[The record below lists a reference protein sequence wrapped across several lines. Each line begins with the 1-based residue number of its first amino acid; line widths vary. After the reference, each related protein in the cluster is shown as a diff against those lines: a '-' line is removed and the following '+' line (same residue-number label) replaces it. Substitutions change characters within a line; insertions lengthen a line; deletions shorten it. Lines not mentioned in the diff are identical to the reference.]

1 MALHR
6 IYFSPGMFGFGR
18 LGSYDYFSHLE
29 RAFEQN
35 LRAHGHEVQTFV
47 VDVHPTASIRRRAGR
62 LAELVGQTAGTDGGP
77 IHLVGHS
84 TGALDARIVASPSA
98 HLPGIVGSPEWLGR
112 LRSVSSIN
120 GPHYGTPLA
129 TFFATVSGQRM
140 LYALSAMTYIA
151 LSVGAPPLAAAS
163 ALAVAVGRID
173 NVLGLEARVFDRTTE
188 AFLKVLAP
196 AQSREV
202 RDFLEAIKNDQG
214 GVIQLTPEAMDLFQA
229 GVEDRPGTL
238 YQCSVS
244 MAPSPS
250 ARRLIKSVIRPWTAL
265 SSTVFTTLYGIS
277 SRYDDR
283 YPCAAPQLDPA
294 HEKLLARAF
303 GEIPG
308 FRENDGVV
316 PVRSQLW
323 GRLVW
328 AGLAD
333 HLDVLGHFEPHEA
346 PAGVEKAGHK
356 DWLSSG
362 ASYGRAGFEAMTS
375 ALAAGLLE
383 SSG

>member
-1 MALHR
+1 MAPFTL
-6 IYFSPGMFGFGR
+6 
-18 LGSYDYFSHLE
+18 
-29 RAFEQN
+29 
-35 LRAHGHEVQTFV
+35 
-47 VDVHPTASIRRRAGR
+47 
-62 LAELVGQTAGTDGGP
+62 
-77 IHLVGHS
+77 
-84 TGALDARIVASPSA
+84 
-98 HLPGIVGSPEWLGR
+98 
-112 LRSVSSIN
+112 SVSSIN

-151 LSVGAPPLAAAS
+151 LTVGAPPLAAAS

-173 NVLGLEARVFDRTTE
+173 NVLGMEARVFDRSTE

-214 GVIQLTPEAMDLFQA
+214 AVIQLTPEAMDLFQA

-250 ARRLIKSVIRPWTAL
+250 ARRLLKSVVKPWTAL
-265 SSTVFTTLYGIS
+265 SSTVFTTLYGIA

-283 YPCAAPQLDPA
+283 YPCAAPALSPD
-294 HEKLLARAF
+294 HERVLARVF
-303 GEIPG
+303 DRVPG

-328 AGLAD
+328 AGLGD
-333 HLDVLGHFEPHEA
+333 HLDVLGHFQPLQTLGGADAA
-346 PAGVEKAGHK
+346 PHK

-362 ASYGRAGFEAMTS
+362 SGFGRAEFEAMTG
-375 ALAAGLLE
+375 ALADGMLE
-383 SSG
+383 SAG